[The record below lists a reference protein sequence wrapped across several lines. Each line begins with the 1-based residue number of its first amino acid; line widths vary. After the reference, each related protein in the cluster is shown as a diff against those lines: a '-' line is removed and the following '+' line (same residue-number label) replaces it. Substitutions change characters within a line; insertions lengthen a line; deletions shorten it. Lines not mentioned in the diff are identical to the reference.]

1 MSTFCF
7 CSFTVYTP
15 HTFRTKVTSLHLS
28 PQTSPKG
35 FLFYSEE
42 RSQFLQ
48 EHEALC
54 DPCGSPPRGNMS
66 GLIPPH
72 APRSPC
78 HSGVLALP
86 VTCQACSHLCTSAQ
100 NTQVSASYLPWRPG
114 RRGVLRDVTAPRPP
128 PPRFT
133 GLCVA
138 HAAPT
143 TLCPATQSLACVS
156 WTGNY
161 QDRARALLTATAPAP
176 GTVLTTDTVSTCQ

>member
-1 MSTFCF
+1 MTCAAPRPAAT
-7 CSFTVYTP
+7 CQASF
-15 HTFRTKVTSLHLS
+15 
-28 PQTSPKG
+28 
-35 FLFYSEE
+35 
-42 RSQFLQ
+42 
-48 EHEALC
+48 
-54 DPCGSPPRGNMS
+54 PPRAS
-66 GLIPPH
+66 LSLPQ
-72 APRSPC
+72 C
-78 HSGVLALP
+78 FLALP
-86 VTCQACSHLCTSAQ
+86 VTCQVCSHLCTSAQ

-128 PPRFT
+128 PPRLT

-143 TLCPATQSLACVS
+143 TLRPATQSLACVS